1 LKYSFPRHFLFL
13 ELEAKEEEEK
23 EKQLQKEPT
32 TDEKLSAVFEDIFS
46 LFYALNICFLAGEKV
61 DEIAESKH
69 RNRKAEERN

>member
-32 TDEKLSAVFEDIFS
+32 TDEKLSAVIEDIFS
-46 LFYALNICFLAGEKV
+46 LYFM
-61 DEIAESKH
+61 H
-69 RNRKAEERN
+69 